1 MESKI
6 LNTIKNKSIY
16 CSYRYIVDEIKLWI
30 THDVQKKLLRSFVW
44 FPVNWLTIGNV
55 KLEREK
61 ERERERKREREQRRE
76 EKRRESEFCVQ
87 KQRERENI
95 HK

>member
-55 KLEREK
+55 MLERRK
-61 ERERERKREREQRRE
+61 RERWRERKREGERA
-76 EKRRESEFCVQ
+76 EKRREKWILRAKAE
-87 KQRERENI
+87 RER
-95 HK
+95 